1 MDYILDR
8 LKEPSTWRGAVMLAI
23 GLGVGI
29 NPGQIEAIVALGT
42 SVVGAIGMLAPD
54 PKRGKK

>member
-1 MDYILDR
+1 MEYLLER

-29 NPGQIEAIVALGT
+29 SPGQIETIVSLGT
-42 SVVGAIGMLAPD
+42 AVVGAIGVFA
-54 PKRGKK
+54 KGR

>member
-1 MDYILDR
+1 MNYLLNR

-29 NPGQIEAIVALGT
+29 SPDQIETIVSLGT
-42 SVVGAIGMLAPD
+42 AVVGGIGVLAPN
-54 PKRGKK
+54 KIGKP